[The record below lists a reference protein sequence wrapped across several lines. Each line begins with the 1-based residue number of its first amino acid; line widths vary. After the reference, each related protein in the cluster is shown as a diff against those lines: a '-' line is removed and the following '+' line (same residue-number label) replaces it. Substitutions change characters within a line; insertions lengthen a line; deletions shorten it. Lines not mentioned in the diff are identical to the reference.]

1 MVGMH
6 VRHDPTRIRSLLR
19 RRERD
24 GLTYR
29 ELSEASGIPAGT
41 LAYWSSRLRRDAR
54 PAAFDELRV
63 VESESEHVATALEVV
78 GPLGHRVRISP
89 DANLELVARVLAA
102 LPC

>member
-6 VRHDPTRIRSLLR
+6 TRHDHTRIRSLLR
-19 RRERD
+19 RRDRE

-29 ELSEASGIPAGT
+29 ELSESSGIPAGT
-41 LAYWSSRLRRDAR
+41 LAYWSSRLRRDTT
-54 PAAFDELRV
+54 PAGFDELRV
-63 VESESEHVATALEVV
+63 VEDEGEHVATTLEVV